1 MKIGGAT
8 GLSGLW
14 ALEWAWH
21 TYETNLRCAGIFRI
35 CMPNPSIAA
44 LIVFEI
50 TAFIR
55 TDRETDMA
63 RSTRLVILFKNEYTS
78 NFNFFSVFLKLFFID
93 FVRYCFAENPLQP
106 ERIQQNTKWI
116 PIGFRQSEDTRVGL

>member
-78 NFNFFSVFLKLFFID
+78 NFNFFFSIFKAFFYR
-93 FVRYCFAENPLQP
+93 FCALLLRRKSTSA
-106 ERIQQNTKWI
+106 RANTTKHEMDSNRLS
-116 PIGFRQSEDTRVGL
+116 PK